1 MLDVLLAII
10 AVVAVFAVLI
20 IGHELGH
27 FISARAFGIRVDE
40 FGLGYPPR
48 LWGIKRGQT
57 LYSLNVLPVGGFV
70 KIAGQEDPE
79 EPDGLAGKG
88 VGARLVVLSAG
99 VIVNALLPI
108 IFFAIAFMIPV
119 DVSVGQV
126 LVEDVAANSPAAIAG
141 IQAGDTILTINGKEV
156 RNTGELGRNI
166 QLKLGQEV
174 DVLIEHGDQT
184 TEEVAAL
191 ARWQPPAGEG
201 AIGVTVTTTDITIV
215 SESEPFWRAI
225 PKGFQ
230 QLGETFVLFKNAIIG
245 LFIGTSSFEVGG
257 PVAIAQ
263 LTGEFAQAG
272 PGPLLQFAGFLSIN
286 FAILNILPLP
296 ALDGGRA
303 VFVLLEWVR
312 RGKRISAK
320 REGMVH
326 LIGFALLMAFIV
338 AVTYQDIIRII
349 SGDSLGP

>member
-1 MLDVLLAII
+1 MLDVLVAIL

-48 LWGIKRGQT
+48 LWGIKRGRT
-57 LYSLNVLPVGGFV
+57 LYSLNALPLGGFV
-70 KIAGQEDPE
+70 KIAGQEDIE

-88 VGARLVVLSAG
+88 IGTRLIVLSAG
-99 VIVNALLPI
+99 VMVNALLPI
-108 IFFAIAFMIPV
+108 IFFSIAFMIPV
-119 DVSVGQV
+119 DVSIGKV
-126 LVEDVAANSPAAIAG
+126 LVEDVAANSPAQMAG
-141 IQAGDTILTINGKEV
+141 IQAGDTILAINGNEV
-156 RNTGELGRNI
+156 KNTGDLSRSI
-166 QLKLGQEV
+166 QLKLGQDI
-174 DVLIEHGDQT
+174 DVLIEHSDQT
-184 TEEVAAL
+184 TEEVTAL

-201 AIGVTVTTTDITIV
+201 AIGVTVMTTDITTV
-215 SESEPFWRAI
+215 TQSEPFWRAI
-225 PKGFQ
+225 PLGFQ

-296 ALDGGRA
+296 ALDGGRM

-312 RGKRISAK
+312 RGKRVSAK

-326 LIGFALLMAFIV
+326 LIGFALLMALIV
-338 AVTYQDIIRII
+338 AITYQDIIRII